1 MKLRTSKAAVTASAA
16 LLFLSLILSL
26 LSALCA
32 IVMSEN
38 KVYSDGGIYM
48 REEIAEWIFREKT
61 NIFYDY
67 ADLLMNNDDI
77 PNNVRESYE
86 KQFSREMT
94 NLAVKIVLHNYTEET
109 VEHIYMN
116 YLTDE
121 NYQYKFTSTHVIN
134 GSKTNYKG
142 VAVTAYLQH
151 DLVAEDTYYYV
162 MPLVDFLIESRDAL
176 IWVSAVSLLVAL
188 TLLIFMLCA
197 AGHVKGSEEIQLSR
211 FDKVPT
217 DVILAI
223 YFFFTFFIFALFD
236 EVFIHNDAG
245 VLIFWLFAVIVGIP
259 LYLKLILSI
268 AVRIKSRTLLK
279 NTMIWRILKLIW
291 RGFLIICDILSKIH
305 LYFKTALV
313 FAAWGLIE
321 FLFLAV
327 GYDEYTVFW
336 LITRPIIIAALVYFV
351 LMLRRL
357 QKGADELAG
366 GNTYYRVDTKYMLP
380 DLKAHGNA
388 LNSLSLGLSRAVE
401 ERMKSE
407 RMKSELITNVSHD
420 IKTPLTSII
429 SYVDLLKTGGLD
441 SPDAPTYLE
450 VLDKQSARLKKLT
463 EDLIEASKAASG
475 TLSCIPE
482 PTDVN
487 ILLSQ
492 ALGEYEEQLLEAGI
506 EPIYTAADTAAVV
519 MADGRLLWRVFDNLF
534 SNIRKYAMPSTRA
547 YFSCECINGNAVITF
562 RNISDMPIGISADE
576 LCERFVRGDE
586 SRHTDGSGLGLSIAR
601 SLTEL
606 QGGCFDIT
614 VDGDLF
620 KVTVTFALCEIGM
633 APLTYEA
640 DTFFPIDPQ

>member
-1 MKLRTSKAAVTASAA
+1 MKLRTSKAAVTASAI

-32 IVMSEN
+32 IVMAGN

-48 REEIAEWIFREKT
+48 REEIAEWIFIEKRHV
-61 NIFYDY
+61 FYDY

-77 PNNVRESYE
+77 PNNVRTSYE

-94 NLAVKIVLHNYTEET
+94 NLAVKIVLKDYTGET
-109 VEHIYMN
+109 AEPLYMN
-116 YLTDE
+116 YLTSED
-121 NYQYKFTSTHVIN
+121 YQYKFTSSIITN
-134 GSKTNYKG
+134 NSRSNYKG
-142 VAVTAYLQH
+142 VVVTAYLQD
-151 DLVAEDTYYYV
+151 DLTAKDTYYYV

-176 IWVSAVSLLVAL
+176 IWVSAVALLIAL
-188 TLLIFMLCA
+188 ALLIFMLCA
-197 AGHVKGSEEIQLSR
+197 AGHVKGSEEIRLSR
-211 FDKVPT
+211 FDRIPT

-223 YFFFTFFIFALFD
+223 YFVFSALIFNLFD
-236 EVFIHNDAG
+236 EVFVHNDGA
-245 VLIFWLFAVIVGIP
+245 VLLFWCLATIVGIP
-259 LYLKLILSI
+259 LLLKLILSL
-268 AVRIKSRTLLK
+268 AVRLKARTLLK
-279 NTMIWRILKLIW
+279 NTLILRALKLLWRGILK
-291 RGFLIICDILSKIH
+291 ICGILSKIH

-313 FAAWGLIE
+313 FVAWTLIE
-321 FLFLAV
+321 FLLLAF
-327 GYDEYTVFW
+327 GYGEYTVFW
-336 LITRPIIIAALVYFV
+336 LITRPIIAAALVYFV
-351 LMLRRL
+351 LMLRKL

-380 DLKAHGNA
+380 DLKEHGNA
-388 LNSLSLGLSRAVE
+388 LNSLSLGLNRAVE

-441 SPDAPTYLE
+441 SPDAPSYLD

-463 EDLIEASKAASG
+463 EDLIEASKPASG
-475 TLSCIPE
+475 TLNCVPE

-492 ALGEYEEQLLEAGI
+492 ALGEYEERLREAGI
-506 EPIYTAADTAAVV
+506 EPIYTAADAPVTV

-547 YFSCECINGNAVITF
+547 YFSCECVNGNAVITF

-606 QGGCFDIT
+606 QGGSFDIT

-620 KVTVTFALCEIGM
+620 KVIVTFALCE
-633 APLTYEA
+633 
-640 DTFFPIDPQ
+640 D